1 MAGLHVAAES
11 DWLSNTLI
19 RSYPTAGA
27 PFFFVIYSP
36 SGYYR
41 KITVL
46 TDLSAN
52 DRGRTLYLSTLS
64 TRSRTSVRI
73 TAVTV
78 LYEPCTV
85 SRDMAAV
92 VDRSDSEGSLIQ
104 ENSMLVQYQLRGT
117 TELKLHRP
125 SSLYLS

>member
-1 MAGLHVAAES
+1 MAGLHVAAVS

-19 RSYPTAGA
+19 RSYPTASA
-27 PFFFVIYSP
+27 RFFVVIYSP

-78 LYEPCTV
+78 LYEPCIV

-92 VDRSDSEGSLIQ
+92 VDRSLIQ